1 MSEHPLRSTPVTRSV
16 PLRIRVTLLYTLMG
30 LVLSALF
37 AWATVYIAED
47 YEHVLVEE
55 ILDSQVQDYAAR
67 LRQTPD
73 LALPQT
79 GRIRAW
85 LRRPDGTGE
94 IPAALERLP
103 PGIHESGHDSEEGL
117 HMAVFDSEA
126 GRLYFTIDL
135 KDIEELERYL
145 ALIMVAVV
153 VLGTLV
159 SAWLGW
165 ILADAVVVPVRRL
178 ADAVQNLP
186 ARPVQTALGHG
197 MSDDELGRLGSAID
211 DYQARLLAAEEAEH
225 TFFAD
230 ASHELRTPISVV
242 CGATELLLEDSLD
255 APHMRPR
262 LMRLDRGIHELSDL
276 LDALLRLARRSS
288 AAATQHVVLRDWL
301 ADCLSTADS
310 VADGNVQLQIRG
322 GDLAVALPAS
332 DAELVVRGVV
342 RRLVPPGSSGHLQV
356 SLTDSTIALRF
367 IGQKPST
374 SEARGMQSR
383 PSDRKLGLTLVG
395 RLADRLGWVLDDRHA
410 ESGVVVISLPRPQ
423 A

>member
-1 MSEHPLRSTPVTRSV
+1 MTRSV
-16 PLRIRVTLLYTLMG
+16 PLRVRVTLLYTLMG
-30 LVLSALF
+30 LVLSVLF
-37 AWATVYIAED
+37 ACATVYIAEE

-94 IPAALERLP
+94 IPVALAGLP
-103 PGIHESGHDSEEGL
+103 PGIHESGLDSEEGL
-117 HMAVFDSEA
+117 HMAVFDSDA

-145 ALIMVAVV
+145 AFILVAVV
-153 VLGTLV
+153 VLGTLI

-165 ILADAVVVPVRRL
+165 ILAGAVVLPIRRL
-178 ADAVQNLP
+178 ANAVQRLP

-197 MSDDELGRLGSAID
+197 LPHDDLGRLGSAID
-211 DYQARLLAAEEAEH
+211 DYQGRLLAAEEAER

-242 CGATELLLEDSLD
+242 RGATELLLEDSLD

-262 LMRLDRGIHELSDL
+262 LMRLDRGIRELSEL
-276 LDALLRLARRSS
+276 LDTLLRLARRQSG
-288 AAATQHVVLRDWL
+288 AATDQIVLHDWL
-301 ADCLSTADS
+301 ARCLATTDS
-310 VADGNVQLQIRG
+310 VAEGSVQLQIQG
-322 GDLAVALPAS
+322 GDLVVALPAG
-332 DAELVVRGVV
+332 DAELVIRGVV
-342 RRLVPPGSSGHLQV
+342 QRLIPPGSSGHLQV
-356 SLTDSTIALRF
+356 SLSVSTIELQF
-367 IGQKPST
+367 VGQKPST
-374 SEARGMQSR
+374 PATHGLQSR

-395 RLADRLGWVLDDRHA
+395 RLADRLGWVVDDSRA
-410 ESGVVVISLPRPQ
+410 EAGLVVIRMPRPQ
-423 A
+423 D